1 MIQKLY
7 ANFSQGAGLT
17 GIAERT
23 RGQEFFA
30 SDDRGVE
37 TFVTFASQT
46 SSEGCDPESNSQTV
60 HLIQFVK
67 L

>member
-7 ANFSQGAGLT
+7 VNFSQGAVLT

-23 RGQEFFA
+23 GGKEFFA
-30 SDDRGVE
+30 SDDRGDE

-46 SSEGCDPESNSQTV
+46 SSEGCDAESSSKTV
-60 HLIQFVK
+60 HSIQCFK